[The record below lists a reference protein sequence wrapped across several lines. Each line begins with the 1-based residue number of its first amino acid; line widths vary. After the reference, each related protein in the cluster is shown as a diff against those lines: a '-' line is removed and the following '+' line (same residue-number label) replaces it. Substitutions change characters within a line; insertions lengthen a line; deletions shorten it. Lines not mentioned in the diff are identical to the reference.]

1 MAKESIT
8 VLGREITY
16 EIKDVDISSL
26 EYDPENPRISRIV
39 SRIPPNK
46 VNQNFIEMEL
56 LKLDST
62 KDLIVDLEAN
72 KGVVDEIYVLKN
84 KVIEGN
90 RRLCAYRR
98 LYKKY
103 EKDPIDKKRWQMI
116 KARILQN
123 DVTDEEISYIL
134 VTFHIKGKTPWDAYE
149 KAAYVHRM
157 IKKLNKAPDEIG
169 KHLGMHK
176 NTIEAMLRAYE
187 TMSVKYLRNS
197 PENSLDS
204 GTKDEVKKFSYFDA
218 FYRQKDLVKRVQ
230 ETPAFLEEFVDWVK
244 EDRFKKAQNVRDLP
258 KILGNKKASKAFYE
272 NGPEEAFE
280 EAMHILYEH
289 KPERVDRFYKKIR
302 EFRELISDAEALK
315 IKKEIAENKNKKA
328 ELQHCYKDLK
338 RFCKE
343 IGLDI
348 S

>member
-16 EIKDVDISSL
+16 EIKDVDINIL
-26 EYDPENPRISRIV
+26 DYDLENPRINRIV
-39 SRIPPNK
+39 SRIPPHQ
-46 VNQNFIEMEL
+46 VTQEFIEMEL

-62 KDLIVDLEAN
+62 KDLIKDLEAN
-72 KGVVDEIYVLKN
+72 KGVIDEVYVLKN

-98 LYKKY
+98 LYRKY
-103 EKDPIDKKRWQMI
+103 EKDPINKKRWQTI

-134 VTFHIKGKTPWDAYE
+134 VTFHIKGKKPWDAYE

-157 IKKLNKAPDEIG
+157 IKKLNKRPDDIC
-169 KHLGMHK
+169 KHLGMQK
-176 NTIEAMLRAYE
+176 KTIEAMLNAYE
-187 TMSVKYLRNS
+187 TMSSKYLHNS
-197 PENSLDS
+197 YENGLD
-204 GTKDEVKKFSYFDA
+204 GVTKDEVKKFSYFDA
-218 FYRQKDLVKRVQ
+218 FYRHRDLVKRSQ
-230 ETPAFLEEFVDWVK
+230 ETPAFLDEFVEWVK

-258 KILGNKKASKAFYE
+258 KILGNKKACKAFYE
-272 NGPEEAFE
+272 NGPGESFD

-289 KPERVDRFYKKIR
+289 KPEKIDRFYKKIR
-302 EFRELISDAEALK
+302 EFRDLISEAEALK
-315 IKKEIAENKNKKA
+315 IKKEIEENKNKKA
-328 ELQHCYKDLK
+328 ELQQCYKDLK

-343 IGLDI
+343 VGLDT
-348 S
+348 

>member
-1 MAKESIT
+1 MATESIT
-8 VLGREITY
+8 VSGREITY
-16 EIKDVDISSL
+16 EIKDVDINTL
-26 EYDPENPRISRIV
+26 EYDPDNPRINRIV
-39 SRIPPNK
+39 SRVPSTK
-46 VNQNFIEMEL
+46 VNQEFIEMEL

-62 KDLIVDLEAN
+62 KDLIKDLEAN

-98 LYKKY
+98 LSKKY
-103 EKDPIDKKRWQMI
+103 PAEKRWQSI

-123 DVTDEEISYIL
+123 DITDEEISYIL

-149 KAAYVHRM
+149 KAAYIHRM
-157 IKKLNKAPDEIG
+157 INKLNKAPDEIS
-169 KHLGMHK
+169 KHLGMQK
-176 NTIEAMLRAYE
+176 KSIESMMSAYE
-187 TMSVKYLRNS
+187 TMSAKYLRNS
-197 PENSLDS
+197 QESRLDS

-218 FYRQKDLVKRVQ
+218 FYRQKDLVKRAN
-230 ETPAFLEEFVDWVK
+230 ETPAFLDEFVEWVR
-244 EDRFKKAQNVRDLP
+244 EDRFRKAQDVRDLP
-258 KILGNKKASKAFYE
+258 KVLGNKKAMRAFCE
-272 NGPEEAFE
+272 NGPEEAFD

-289 KPERVDRFYKKIR
+289 KPEKVDRFYKKIR
-302 EFRELISDAEALK
+302 EFRDLISDAEVLK
-315 IKKEIAENKNKKA
+315 IREEIEENKNKKA
-328 ELQHCYKDLK
+328 ELHQCYKDLK

>member
-16 EIKDVDISSL
+16 EIKDVDIKSL
-26 EYDPENPRISRIV
+26 EYDPENPRINRIV

-46 VNQNFIEMEL
+46 VTQDFIEMEL

-62 KDLIVDLEAN
+62 KDLTKDLEAN
-72 KGVVDEIYVLKN
+72 KGIIDEVYILNN

-98 LYKKY
+98 LNKKY
-103 EKDPIDKKRWQMI
+103 PNEKRWQFI
-116 KARILQN
+116 KARILHD

-157 IKKLNKAPDEIG
+157 IKKLNKTPEEIS
-169 KHLGMHK
+169 KHLGTHK
-176 NTIEAMLRAYE
+176 KTIEAMLNAYE
-187 TMSVKYLRNS
+187 TMSAKYLQNS
-197 PENSLDS
+197 YENNLDG

-218 FYRQKDLVKRVQ
+218 FYRQKDLVKRAQ
-230 ETPAFLEEFVDWVK
+230 ETPAFLDEFVEWVK
-244 EDRFKKAQNVRDLP
+244 EDRFKKAQNVRELP
-258 KILGNKKASKAFYE
+258 KILQNKKACRAFYE
-272 NGPEEAFE
+272 SDSDEAFTN
-280 EAMHILYEH
+280 AWIILNIN
-289 KPERVDRFYKKIR
+289 KPEKVDKFYKKIR
-302 EFRELISDAEALK
+302 EFRDLINDAEALK
-315 IKKEIAENKNKKA
+315 IKAEIEENKNKKA
-328 ELQHCYKDLK
+328 ELQQCYKELK

-343 IGLDI
+343 IGLEI
-348 S
+348 

>member
-39 SRIPPNK
+39 SRIPPHK

-62 KDLIVDLEAN
+62 KDLILDLEAN

-103 EKDPIDKKRWQMI
+103 EKDPLDKKRWQMI

-149 KAAYVHRM
+149 RRRM
-157 IKKLNKAPDEIG
+157 S
-169 KHLGMHK
+169 
-176 NTIEAMLRAYE
+176 IE
-187 TMSVKYLRNS
+187 
-197 PENSLDS
+197 
-204 GTKDEVKKFSYFDA
+204 
-218 FYRQKDLVKRVQ
+218 
-230 ETPAFLEEFVDWVK
+230 
-244 EDRFKKAQNVRDLP
+244 
-258 KILGNKKASKAFYE
+258 
-272 NGPEEAFE
+272 
-280 EAMHILYEH
+280 
-289 KPERVDRFYKKIR
+289 
-302 EFRELISDAEALK
+302 
-315 IKKEIAENKNKKA
+315 
-328 ELQHCYKDLK
+328 
-338 RFCKE
+338 
-343 IGLDI
+343 
-348 S
+348 

>member
-16 EIKDVDISSL
+16 EIKDVDINIL
-26 EYDPENPRISRIV
+26 DYDLENPRINRIV
-39 SRIPPNK
+39 SRIPPHQ
-46 VNQNFIEMEL
+46 VTQEFIEMEL

-62 KDLIVDLEAN
+62 KDLIKDLEAN
-72 KGVVDEIYVLKN
+72 KGVIDEVYVLKN

-98 LYKKY
+98 LYRKY
-103 EKDPIDKKRWQMI
+103 EKDPINKKRWQTI

-134 VTFHIKGKTPWDAYE
+134 VTFHIKGKKPWDAYE

-157 IKKLNKAPDEIG
+157 IKKLNKRPDDIC
-169 KHLGMHK
+169 KHLGMQK
-176 NTIEAMLRAYE
+176 KTIEAMLNAYE
-187 TMSVKYLRNS
+187 TMSSKYFHNS
-197 PENSLDS
+197 YENGLD
-204 GTKDEVKKFSYFDA
+204 GVTKDEVKKFSYFDA
-218 FYRQKDLVKRVQ
+218 FYRHRDLVKRSQ
-230 ETPAFLEEFVDWVK
+230 ETPAFLDEFVEWVK

-258 KILGNKKASKAFYE
+258 KILGNKKACKAFYE
-272 NGPEEAFE
+272 NGPGESFD

-289 KPERVDRFYKKIR
+289 KPEKVDRFYKKIR
-302 EFRELISDAEALK
+302 EFRDLISEAEALK
-315 IKKEIAENKNKKA
+315 IKKEIEENKNKKA
-328 ELQHCYKDLK
+328 ELQQCYKELK

-343 IGLDI
+343 LGLDI
-348 S
+348 

>member
-16 EIKDVDISSL
+16 EIKDVDISNL
-26 EYDPENPRISRIV
+26 EYDPENPRINRIV

-46 VNQNFIEMEL
+46 VTQEFIEMEL

-62 KDLIVDLEAN
+62 KDLIKDLEAN
-72 KGVVDEIYVLKN
+72 KGVVDEVYILKN

-98 LYKKY
+98 LHRKY
-103 EKDPIDKKRWQMI
+103 EKDPSNKKRWQTI
-116 KARILQN
+116 KARVLQN
-123 DVTDEEISYIL
+123 DITDEEISYIL

-157 IKKLNKAPDEIG
+157 IKKLKKTPDEIG

-176 NTIEAMLRAYE
+176 NTIEAMLNAYE
-187 TMSVKYLRNS
+187 TMSARYLRNS
-197 PENSLDS
+197 NENDLGS

-218 FYRQKDLVKRVQ
+218 FYRQKDLVRRAQ
-230 ETPAFLEEFVDWVK
+230 ETPIFLDEFVEWVK
-244 EDRFKKAQNVRDLP
+244 EERFKKAQNVRDLP
-258 KILGNKKASKAFYE
+258 KVLGNKKACKAFYE
-272 NGPEEAFE
+272 NGPEEAFD

-289 KPERVDRFYKKIR
+289 KPEKVDRFYKKIR
-302 EFRELISDAEALK
+302 EFRDLIREVEALK
-315 IKKEIAENKNKKA
+315 IKKEIEENKNKKA
-328 ELQHCYKDLK
+328 ELQQCYKELK

-343 IGLDI
+343 LGLDI
-348 S
+348 

>member
-16 EIKDVDISSL
+16 EIKDVDISNL
-26 EYDPENPRISRIV
+26 EYDPENPRINRIV

-46 VNQNFIEMEL
+46 VTQEFIEMEL

-62 KDLIVDLEAN
+62 KDLIKDLEAN
-72 KGVVDEIYVLKN
+72 KGVVDEVYILKN

-98 LYKKY
+98 LHRKY
-103 EKDPIDKKRWQMI
+103 EKDPSNKKRWQTI
-116 KARILQN
+116 KARVLQN
-123 DVTDEEISYIL
+123 DITDEEISYIL

-149 KAAYVHRM
+149 KAAYVYRM
-157 IKKLNKAPDEIG
+157 IKKLNKTPDEIG

-176 NTIEAMLRAYE
+176 NTIEAMLNAYE
-187 TMSVKYLRNS
+187 TMSARYLRNS
-197 PENSLDS
+197 NENDLGS

-218 FYRQKDLVKRVQ
+218 FYRQKDLVKRAQ
-230 ETPAFLEEFVDWVK
+230 ETPIFLDEFVEWVK
-244 EDRFKKAQNVRDLP
+244 EERFKKAQNVRDLP
-258 KILGNKKASKAFYE
+258 KVLGNKKACKAFYE
-272 NGPEEAFE
+272 NGPEEAFD

-289 KPERVDRFYKKIR
+289 KPEKVDRFYKKIR
-302 EFRELISDAEALK
+302 EFRDLISEVEALK
-315 IKKEIAENKNKKA
+315 IKKEIEENKNKKA
-328 ELQHCYKDLK
+328 ELQQCYKELK

-343 IGLDI
+343 LGLDI
-348 S
+348 